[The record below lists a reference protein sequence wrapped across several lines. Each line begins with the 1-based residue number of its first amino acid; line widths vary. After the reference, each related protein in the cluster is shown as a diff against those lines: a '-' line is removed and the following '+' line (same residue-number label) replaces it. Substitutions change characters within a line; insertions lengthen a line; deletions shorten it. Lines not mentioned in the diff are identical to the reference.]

1 MFGNAQ
7 LKVIVM
13 CDLYSIFSCISILK
27 SCKLE
32 LYCSLNDRA
41 DFCIVCH
48 MLNQILINEISNSL
62 KCFVN
67 SAWQTSR
74 TDILDV
80 IL

>member
-32 LYCSLNDRA
+32 LYCSGSNAGVSEPGFLNFFARDVWRA
-41 DFCIVCH
+41 LSVLSIT
-48 MLNQILINEISNSL
+48 M
-62 KCFVN
+62 K
-67 SAWQTSR
+67 R
-74 TDILDV
+74 
-80 IL
+80 